1 MGFFRGLFTKKSDTL
16 RGNAERLVPLANVF
30 AISMFTP
37 MLNQFP
43 LLRHVKPEQWDV
55 VITIAGVFIAATRL
69 RYLKIDDAREEELM
83 DIVASGLVQRNPNY
97 GVRGFEDC
105 KAMFERT
112 FDGLSKAGHEP
123 HFIASFGWFGTS
135 LSDHLGMTKK
145 NVSSYAP
152 LARLSCTQFFPGG
165 RMR

>member
-1 MGFFRGLFTKKSDTL
+1 
-16 RGNAERLVPLANVF
+16 
-30 AISMFTP
+30 MFTP

-69 RYLKIDDAREEELM
+69 RSLKIDDAREEELM
-83 DIVASGLVQRNPNY
+83 DIVASGLIQRNPNY

-123 HFIASFGWFGTS
+123 QFIASDALGIWVVWNLLERSPGDDEEERKLVRTIGTAIV
-135 LSDHLGMTKK
+135 H
-145 NVSSYAP
+145 A
-152 LARLSCTQFFPGG
+152 FFSWWTDEVK
-165 RMR
+165 